1 MIRISKLIE
10 KLEEIKDKNGD
21 LVVAVFCN
29 ESTSDYSFYDEGSY
43 YITIDLEVIKTD
55 RKGINLKRNYSEY
68 FSLDEPYFLGIR

>member
-1 MIRISKLIE
+1 MRISNLIE
-10 KLEEIKDKNGD
+10 VLEGIKDKNGD

-55 RKGINLKRNYSEY
+55 SKGIELKRSYSEY

>member
-1 MIRISKLIE
+1 MRISNLI
-10 KLEEIKDKNGD
+10 KALEEIKDKNGD

-55 RKGINLKRNYSEY
+55 RKGIELKRNYNEH

>member
-1 MIRISKLIE
+1 MRISNLIE
-10 KLEEIKDKNGD
+10 ALEGIKDKNGD

-43 YITIDLEVIKTD
+43 YITIDLEVIKTNE
-55 RKGINLKRNYSEY
+55 RGIELKKNYNEH

>member
-1 MIRISKLIE
+1 MRISELIKELE
-10 KLEEIKDKNGD
+10 KIKEEHGD

-55 RKGINLKRNYSEY
+55 GKGINLKRNYSEY

>member
-43 YITIDLEVIKTD
+43 YITIDL
-55 RKGINLKRNYSEY
+55 
-68 FSLDEPYFLGIR
+68 

>member
-1 MIRISKLIE
+1 MRISDLIE
-10 KLEEIKDKNGD
+10 ALEGIKDKNGD

-43 YITIDLEVIKTD
+43 YITIDLEVIKTNE
-55 RKGINLKRNYSEY
+55 KGINLKRNYNEY